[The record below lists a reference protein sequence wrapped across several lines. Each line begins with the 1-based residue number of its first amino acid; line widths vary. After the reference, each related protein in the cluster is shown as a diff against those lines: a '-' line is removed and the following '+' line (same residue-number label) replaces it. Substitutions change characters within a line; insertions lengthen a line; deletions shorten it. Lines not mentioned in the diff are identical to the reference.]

1 MRYKSIVSQGA
12 RVTTGEL
19 SSERQ
24 RISFLYERLDRER
37 AEAKARLDAA
47 LLDAHERRWHREVAV
62 RTLSEQVSRLR
73 VADEGLCFGR
83 IDRVD
88 GSRAYI
94 GRIGLFD
101 PDDDYAPLL
110 TDWRAPVARPFYTA
124 TGANPEGVTR
134 RRHFRTRGRA
144 LEGFHDDELQL
155 DATALLDALEAPRTE
170 TMRDIVATIQ
180 AEQDEVIRL
189 DHRGVLVIEGGP
201 GTGKT
206 AVALH
211 RVAYLLYTQRERLSR
226 QGVLVVGPN
235 PGFLRYIGDVLPS
248 LGETDVVFATPGE
261 LFPGV
266 RARREDPPEVQGLK
280 GGLAA
285 VDLVREAVA
294 DRQELPVEPVPVE
307 LEDVTVPVDAGL
319 VAVARDRAR
328 ASGLRHNEARPVF
341 FAALVDVLVAPA
353 LALIGHDWPELA
365 ADVRRELTHNADLR
379 SLADALW
386 PVLTPQA
393 LLGDLYEGRCLA
405 LGYPELYRE
414 AGRAWTVA
422 DVPLL
427 DEAAELLGTT
437 DEAVRAAERER
448 AAEVAYA
455 RGVLEVLD
463 LEGFYDTDDEL
474 RATDLLDSEWLA
486 DRHAEL
492 DHRTVA
498 ERASADREWTYG
510 HVVVDEAQELSEM
523 DWRVLMRRCPNRSM
537 TIVGDL
543 AQRQAEA
550 GVRSW
555 EAVLAP
561 YVRERWAYRR
571 LTVNYRTP
579 AEIMSYAAAA
589 LAEVDASAEPPRSV
603 RRGSPPVEMVVSD
616 LSVVSRLRGE
626 SGTFA
631 VISPDGPLTPR
642 AAKGLEFDVVVVVEP
657 ERMSPAERYVAL
669 TRATR
674 ELVVVRRGDPA
685 ATRLAALAAFH

>member
-1 MRYKSIVSQGA
+1 M
-12 RVTTGEL
+12 TTGEL
-19 SSERQ
+19 SELSAERR

-37 AEAKARLDAA
+37 AAAKARLDVA
-47 LLDAHERRWHREVAV
+47 LLDPHEQRWHREVAV

-83 IDRVD
+83 IDHD
-88 GSRAYI
+88 GGTCAYI

-110 TDWRAPVARPFYTA
+110 TDWRAPAARPFYTA
-124 TGANPEGVTR
+124 TGANPEGLTR

-144 LEGFHDDELQL
+144 LEGFHDDELHL
-155 DATALLDALEAPRTE
+155 DQTALVEALEAPRTE

-266 RARREDPPEVQGLK
+266 RTSREDPPEVQGLK

-285 VDLVREAVA
+285 VDVLREAIA

-307 LEDVTVPVDAGL
+307 LEDVTVLVDADL
-319 VAVARDRAR
+319 VAVARDQAR
-328 ASGLRHNEARPVF
+328 GSGFRHNEARGVF
-341 FAALVDVLVAPA
+341 FHALVDVLVAPA

-365 ADVRRELTHNADLR
+365 ADVRRELLHNADLR
-379 SLADALW
+379 ALVDVLW
-386 PVLTPQA
+386 PVLTPA
-393 LLGDLYEGRCLA
+393 TLLADLYEGRCLA

-414 AGRAWTVA
+414 DGRAWTVS

-448 AAEVAYA
+448 AAEVEYA

-463 LEGFYDTDDEL
+463 REGYDDADDEL
-474 RATDLLDSEWLA
+474 HVTDLLDSEWLA
-486 DRHAEL
+486 DRHAAA

-498 ERASADREWTYG
+498 ERATADREWTYG

-555 EAVLAP
+555 SSVLGR
-561 YVRERWAYRR
+561 YVRERWVYRR

-579 AEIMSYAAAA
+579 AEIMSYAVAAA
-589 LAEVDASAEPPRSV
+589 LTEVDPSAVPPRSV
-603 RRGSPPVEMVVSD
+603 RRGKPPVEVVVSD
-616 LSVVSRLRGE
+616 LSVVGRLRGE
-626 SGTFA
+626 RGTFA

-642 AAKGLEFDVVVVVEP
+642 AAKGLEFDEVVVVEP
-657 ERMSPAERYVAL
+657 ERMTPAERYVAL

-674 ELVVVRRGDPA
+674 ELVVVRRSDP
-685 ATRLAALAAFH
+685 TTSRLAALAALH

>member
-12 RVTTGEL
+12 SVTAGEL
-19 SSERQ
+19 STERQ

-37 AEAKARLDAA
+37 TAAKARLDAA
-47 LLDAHERRWHREVAV
+47 LLDAHEQRWHREVAV

-88 GSRAYI
+88 GTCSYI

-124 TGANPEGVTR
+124 TGANPEGLTR
-134 RRHFRTRGRA
+134 RRHFRTRGRV
-144 LEGFHDDELQL
+144 LEGFHDDDLHL
-155 DATALLDALEAPRTE
+155 DATALLDALEAPRAE
-170 TMRDIVATIQ
+170 TMRDIVTTIQ

-235 PGFLRYIGDVLPS
+235 PGFLRHIGDVLPS

-266 RARREDPPEVQGLK
+266 RTSREDPPEAQGLK
-280 GGLAA
+280 GGPAA

-307 LEDVTVPVDAGL
+307 LEDVTVPVDAEL
-319 VAVARDRAR
+319 VAVARERAR
-328 ASGLRHNEARPVF
+328 ASGLRHNEARAVF
-341 FAALVDVLVAPA
+341 FSALVDVLVEPA

-365 ADVRRELTHNADLR
+365 ADVRRELGRNADLR
-379 SLADALW
+379 ALVDALW

-393 LLGDLYEGRCLA
+393 LLADLYEGRCLT

-414 AGRAWTVA
+414 DGRAWTVS

-437 DEAVRAAERER
+437 SSVVRAAARER
-448 AAEVAYA
+448 AEEVEYA

-463 LEGFYDTDDEL
+463 MEGYDDVDDEL
-474 RATDLLDSEWLA
+474 RAVDLLDPEWLA
-486 DRHAEL
+486 DRHSAR
-492 DHRTVA
+492 DHRTLA
-498 ERASADREWTYG
+498 ERAAADREWTYG

-523 DWRVLMRRCPNRSM
+523 DWRVLVRRCPNRSM
-537 TIVGDL
+537 TVVGDL

-555 EAVLAP
+555 EAVLGP
-561 YVRERWAYRR
+561 HVGERWVYRR

-579 AEIMSYAAAA
+579 AEIMSYAAGA
-589 LAEVDASAEPPRSV
+589 LAEIDPSAEPPRSV
-603 RRGSPPVEMVVSD
+603 RRGAAPVEMVVSD
-616 LSVVSRLRGE
+616 LSVVSRLRPD

-657 ERMSPAERYVAL
+657 ERMTPAERYVAL

-674 ELVVVRRGDPA
+674 ELVVVRRADPTTTHLSA
-685 ATRLAALAAFH
+685 AAALR